1 MKRNSNI
8 CFIALFA
15 MTILGACSNENDL
28 DSIVIPQDNT
38 ATDVQGRFD
47 NTPFQWDYTYS
58 TDKVTDDKLIFI
70 GDLMQAGTEEAVMT
84 RSTTDRRSSGR
95 PSTGR
100 PSGRRPA
107 GGRPIPGGPDQNYR
121 DEDIF
126 ISNPIPVYLGAAFPE
141 KEFGNSFKPEILY
154 PRNPVDVIFNFPR
167 PFIGEVIKE
176 NGSIGYKKLLT
187 QALDSKE
194 YELFLKGG
202 AKESFEFM
210 CTEYFSYSDIEKAFS
225 ANAGL
230 AGIFSTK
237 IKNNTKSVN
246 VKSRLF
252 GQLISKNFTVSID
265 VPTNGF
271 FKDKTKDTA
280 SENPVYVYSLTYGKV
295 AFLSV
300 ESEYSFEQ
308 VKTAVE
314 AGIKYKI
321 FSAGGSFSKSD
332 MEIISK
338 SRITLFI
345 IADDDPNGH
354 TFYTLDNITNSFN
367 LSYSLYNPG
376 YPVFCQGN
384 YTKDNSAFYLKA
396 SSTSGGR
403 VSGDSTSGGSSSRRE
418 GGSSSRR
425 SGDSSRSSSG
435 DGRTSSNRR

>member
-8 CFIALFA
+8 FLIALFA
-15 MTILGACSNENDL
+15 MTILGACSNEDDL
-28 DSIVIPQDNT
+28 DSIVISQENT
-38 ATDVQGRFD
+38 EADVQGRFD

-58 TDKVTDDKLIFI
+58 TDKVADDKQIYI
-70 GDLMQAGTEEAVMT
+70 GDLMQAGTEETVMT
-84 RSTTDRRSSGR
+84 RSTTDRRSSER
-95 PSTGR
+95 PS
-100 PSGRRPA
+100 SYRRP
-107 GGRPIPGGPDQNYR
+107 GTDRPTLGAPDQNYR
-121 DEDIF
+121 DADIF

-154 PRNPVDVIFNFPR
+154 PRSPVDVIFNFPR
-167 PFIGEVIKE
+167 PFIGEVTKE

-202 AKESFEFM
+202 VKESFEFM

-225 ANAGL
+225 ANARL

-265 VPTNGF
+265 IPTNGF

-280 SENPVYVYSLTYGKV
+280 PENPVYVYSMTYGKV

-396 SSTSGGR
+396 SSTSTDGGR
-403 VSGDSTSGGSSSRRE
+403 VSSEITSGGSHSRRDG
-418 GGSSSRR
+418 GGSSS
-425 SGDSSRSSSG
+425 
-435 DGRTSSNRR
+435 GRTSSSRR